1 MIPWPKYLHN
11 NKHFCPALKAH
22 LVLMVNY
29 LVIQKED
36 KFHFSFSKKTTLV
49 PIILFK
55 KDSRSKK
62 FDLLPYLM
70 QIVIDALVPVYQFF
84 KDILINGI

>member
-1 MIPWPKYLHN
+1 M
-11 NKHFCPALKAH
+11 
-22 LVLMVNY
+22 
-29 LVIQKED
+29 ED

-84 KDILINGI
+84 KDILINGIWQEEITEIKIFVWYCDAR

>member
-1 MIPWPKYLHN
+1 M
-11 NKHFCPALKAH
+11 
-22 LVLMVNY
+22 
-29 LVIQKED
+29 ED

-84 KDILINGI
+84 KDILINGIWQEEITEIKIFVWYGDAR

>member
-1 MIPWPKYLHN
+1 
-11 NKHFCPALKAH
+11 
-22 LVLMVNY
+22 MVNY

-84 KDILINGI
+84 KDILINGIWQEEITEIKIFVWYGDAR

>member
-1 MIPWPKYLHN
+1 M
-11 NKHFCPALKAH
+11 
-22 LVLMVNY
+22 
-29 LVIQKED
+29 ED
-36 KFHFSFSKKTTLV
+36 KFHFWFSKKNIN
-49 PIILFK
+49 IILFK

-84 KDILINGI
+84 KDILINGIWQEEITEIKIFVGNGDAR

>member
-1 MIPWPKYLHN
+1 M
-11 NKHFCPALKAH
+11 
-22 LVLMVNY
+22 
-29 LVIQKED
+29 ED
-36 KFHFSFSKKTTLV
+36 KFHFSFSKKNIN
-49 PIILFK
+49 IILFK

-84 KDILINGI
+84 KDILINGIWQEEITEIKIFVWYGDAR